1 MVSLQMTK
9 SLLAHREKRCNAKG
23 GCLFMKKKVLA
34 LALATAMVLG
44 LVACGSTAPAPAASE
59 APAEEAAAEEAPAEE
74 AAEAGASTAD
84 VNGDGKVVIGY
95 ISKNLTDPFH
105 APINETAQT
114 TFDALVA
121 DGTIDEWTGILDGET
136 DPNKQID
143 RADDCISKNCDIVI
157 FLPAEAEA
165 SDPALTKMADAGI
178 KVIEVNSKSVSCDD
192 VAIAYV
198 GSDDVEAGNMLAQW
212 VVDNCPDGGKF
223 IHCNGVLGNSAQ
235 IQRTEG
241 MHAIMDQHP
250 EFEMM
255 EDLDTK
261 WDGNLAANAAS
272 DAIAKYGDE
281 LVAIICDNDGMSS
294 AAQKMCNDS
303 GREDIICIGVDGVEV
318 PLQMVKE
325 GSLKGTILQ
334 DGVGQINGAIDIV
347 KAMVAGEEF
356 DANPVI
362 PFVMVTSDNVDEY
375 LK

>member
-1 MVSLQMTK
+1 
-9 SLLAHREKRCNAKG
+9 
-23 GCLFMKKKVLA
+23 MKKKLISMA
-34 LALATAMVLG
+34 LTLV
-44 LVACGSTAPAPAASE
+44 VACIMTACASSAPAAK
-59 APAEEAAAEEAPAEE
+59 PAEEKKEE
-74 AAEAGASTAD
+74 AAQPAASGEATASAAD
-84 VNGDGKVVIGY
+84 VNGDGKVIVGY

-105 APINETAQT
+105 APINDTAQT
-114 TFDALVA
+114 TFDQMVA
-121 DGTIDEWTGILDGET
+121 DGIIDEWTGILDGET

-143 RADDCISKNCDIVI
+143 RADDCISKNCDIVV

-165 SDPALTKMADAGI
+165 SDPALVKMADAGI
-178 KVIEVNSKSVSCDD
+178 SVIEVNSKSVSCDTK
-192 VAIAYV
+192 AIAYV
-198 GSDDVEAGNMLAQW
+198 GSDDVQAGNMLAQW

-241 MHAIMDQHP
+241 MHEIMDQHP

-272 DAIAKYGDE
+272 DAMAKYGDE

-294 AAQKMCNDS
+294 AAQKMCNDR

-318 PLQMVKE
+318 PLQMIKD
-325 GSLKGTILQ
+325 GTLKGTILQ
-334 DGVGQINGAIDIV
+334 DGVGQINGAIDII
-347 KAMVAGEEF
+347 KKMVANESYE
-356 DANPVI
+356 ANPVI
-362 PFVMVTSDNVDEY
+362 PFVMVTSENVDQY

>member
-1 MVSLQMTK
+1 
-9 SLLAHREKRCNAKG
+9 
-23 GCLFMKKKVLA
+23 MKKKVMSLV
-34 LALATAMVLG
+34 ATAVMASM
-44 LVACGSTAPAPAASE
+44 LVACSSGGGTTSAPAASTGD
-59 APAEEAAAEEAPAEE
+59 AAATEAASATDAAATE
-74 AAEAGASTAD
+74 AASAASETDAAATEAAGGSEAD
-84 VNGDGKVVIGY
+84 VNGDGKVIIGY

-114 TFDALVA
+114 TFDQLVA
-121 DGTIDEWTGILDGET
+121 DGVIDEWTGILDGET

-143 RADDCISKNCDIVI
+143 RADDCISRNCDIVV

-165 SDPALTKMADAGI
+165 SDPALIKMADAGI

-192 VAIAYV
+192 KAIAYV
-198 GSDDVEAGNMLAQW
+198 GSDDVQAGNMLAQW
-212 VVDNCPDGGKF
+212 VVDNCPDGGKY
-223 IHCNGVLGNSAQ
+223 IHCNGILGNSAQ
-235 IQRTEG
+235 LQRTEG
-241 MHAIMDQHP
+241 MHEIMDQHP

-255 EDLDTK
+255 EDVDTK

-272 DAIAKYGDE
+272 DAMAKYGDE

-294 AAQKMCNDS
+294 AAQKMCNDN

-325 GSLKGTILQ
+325 GTLKGTILQ
-334 DGVGQINGAIDIV
+334 DGVGQINGAIDII
-347 KAMVAGEEF
+347 KAMVAGESY

-375 LK
+375 LN

>member
-1 MVSLQMTK
+1 
-9 SLLAHREKRCNAKG
+9 
-23 GCLFMKKKVLA
+23 MKKKVLA
-34 LALATAMVLG
+34 IMMATAMVLG
-44 LVACGSTAPAPAASE
+44 LAACGSSAQAPAAE
-59 APAEEAAAEEAPAEE
+59 EKKEEAAPAGEAS
-74 AAEAGASTAD
+74 GAD
-84 VNGDGKVVIGY
+84 VNGDGKVVVGY

-105 APINETAQT
+105 APINDTAQK

-143 RADDCISKNCDIVI
+143 RADDCIAKNCDIVI

-178 KVIEVNSKSVSCDD
+178 KVIEVNSKSTSCDD
-192 VAIAYV
+192 KAVAYV

-223 IHCNGVLGNSAQ
+223 IHCNGMLGNSAQ
-235 IQRTEG
+235 LQRTEG
-241 MHAIMDQHP
+241 MHQIMDEHP

-303 GREDIICIGVDGVEV
+303 GRSDIICIGVDGVEV

-325 GSLKGTILQ
+325 GTLKGTILQ

-347 KAMVAGEEF
+347 KAMVAGEEY

-362 PFVMVTSDNVDEY
+362 PFVMVTSENVDQY
-375 LK
+375 L

>member
-1 MVSLQMTK
+1 
-9 SLLAHREKRCNAKG
+9 
-23 GCLFMKKKVLA
+23 MKKKVLA
-34 LALATAMVLG
+34 LALATAMVFG
-44 LVACGSTAPAPAASE
+44 LVACGSSSAPAASE
-59 APAEEAAAEEAPAEE
+59 APAEEAESVEEATEEVAE
-74 AAEAGASTAD
+74 AAGENAAD

-178 KVIEVNSKSVSCDD
+178 KVIEVNSKSTSCDD
-192 VAIAYV
+192 VAVAYV
-198 GSDDVEAGNMLAQW
+198 GSDDVQAGNMLAQW
-212 VVDNCPDGGKF
+212 VVDNCPDGGKY
-223 IHCNGVLGNSAQ
+223 IHCNGILGNSAQ

-241 MHAIMDQHP
+241 MHAIMDEHP

-303 GREDIICIGVDGVEV
+303 GREDIICIGVDGIEV
-318 PLQMVKE
+318 PIQMIKE
-325 GSLKGTILQ
+325 GTLKATILQ

-356 DANPVI
+356 DPAPVI
-362 PFVMVTSDNVDEY
+362 PFVLVTEENVDEY

>member
-1 MVSLQMTK
+1 
-9 SLLAHREKRCNAKG
+9 
-23 GCLFMKKKVLA
+23 MKKKVLA